1 MQVSALVDQLYT
13 DLRKTILDKDVHA
26 QNIIS
31 IVMKVMVLVQ
41 KVPDISGADK
51 QAVVIQ
57 VIKRLVG
64 EIQINEDDRAAIQSA
79 LDLFLPSII
88 DSLVSAD
95 HGALSLQKVEDGCRG
110 IFSCWR
116 K

>member
-64 EIQINEDDRAAIQSA
+64 EIQINEDDRS
-79 LDLFLPSII
+79 
-88 DSLVSAD
+88 SLS
-95 HGALSLQKVEDGCRG
+95 
-110 IFSCWR
+110 
-116 K
+116 